1 MKFGF
6 LLLAAVVA
14 CTSSAGIGVSNVTF
28 GADGTRA
35 RIRYR
40 LAADAIVTAEIRTNG
55 AVIAAADFSTAT
67 GDVNRLVAA
76 GAGAIEWVLPPGLRR
91 ADFKN
96 AEAVLTAWPTNAPP
110 RYFVVD
116 LVASNAAYYASA
128 DALPHGG
135 LTNDLY
141 RTSRIAFVRIPAA
154 GYAFTVGSPKAVHG
168 DLTSEAGRETV
179 LSQDFWMGVFEVTQK
194 QYENVMGDNP
204 SYWTNAADSAVQPF
218 DRATFAR
225 FRGNGNWPGVRTV
238 SADSFCGRLGAISGI
253 RTFDL
258 PTSAQWEFACKA
270 FGSLEAPNGA
280 VFDSNG
286 SYLTGHIDAYAWT
299 VRNSAVDAVKQPHR
313 VGGLLPNAFGL
324 YDMLGNVWEWVLD
337 YEKPSNSDYVPPE
350 IDPPGSST
358 GNDGKRLMRGGDFNE
373 SMNKCRSSYARQS
386 YYSSLVFSNHAKY
399 GARPVCTFRPPYTP
413 VVPEGTGVR
422 WQRDPTNGMVS
433 VAYDLAED
441 AIVTCEISTNG
452 VPLDPSAFTRLSGAV
467 NRLVAA
473 GTDRV
478 FRWMPDPSM
487 TSPDDD
493 CTLSVAVKA
502 WSPDSPPDYL
512 AVDLT
517 VTNRQ
522 LYYVSEA
529 AIPHG
534 IAHERY
540 KSGIILMRR
549 IPASGV
555 VFRAGSV
562 AGEAGR
568 NADEEIPHYV
578 TLTNDYYMAIY
589 ETTQKQHYNI
599 GGGTPCSYR
608 NCNVWTN
615 CAFSAV
621 HFDMVGPSN
630 LRGTGAGCS
639 WPASH
644 AVDAGSVIGNLRGF
658 AGDDRFDLPT
668 EAQWEFAARA
678 GCSAPL
684 GLEGVALDDVAW
696 TFLNT
701 PAPGNGDYWHPTCE
715 VGLKT
720 ANGLGLYDTLGNA
733 GELCLDAFAAGERY
747 SDGGAVVDPRGP
759 VFTNRTVVVRGGDVR
774 CGDYR
779 YSLSRCRTAAR
790 AGTACDT
797 GKTAFGSGYRLIRFI
812 GPMPGPFINGN
823 GEE

>member
-1 MKFGF
+1 MKHLF
-6 LLLAAVVA
+6 LSLGAVAARISCALA
-14 CTSSAGIGVSNVTF
+14 GVSNVTF
-28 GADGTRA
+28 DANGERA

-40 LAADAIVTAEIRTNG
+40 LAEDAIITAEVRTNG
-55 AVIAAADFSTAT
+55 AAVAAADFSTAT
-67 GDVNRLVAA
+67 GDVNRLVPA
-76 GAGAIEWVLPPGLRR
+76 GQCQIEWVLPPGLSR
-91 ADFKN
+91 ASLKD
-96 AEAVLTAWPTNAPP
+96 AEAVLTSWPTNAPP
-110 RYFVVD
+110 RYLVID
-116 LVASNAAYYASA
+116 LVASNTAYYASA

-154 GYAFTVGSPKAVHG
+154 GHAFTVGSPKAVHNST
-168 DLTSEAGRETV
+168 TSEAGRETV

-204 SYWTNAADSAVQPF
+204 GYWTNADDSAVRPF

-225 FRGNGNWPGVRTV
+225 FRGNGNWPSVRTV
-238 SADSFCGRLGAISGI
+238 SDDSFCGRLGAISGI

-258 PTSAQWEFACKA
+258 PTGAQWEFACKA

-280 VFDSNG
+280 VYDSNG

-299 VRNSAVDAVKQPHR
+299 KRNSKVDDVEQPR
-313 VGGLLPNAFGL
+313 RAGGLQPNAFGL

-337 YEKPSNSDYVPPE
+337 YAKPSGSDYVPPE
-350 IDPPGSST
+350 IDPAGPPSGT
-358 GNDGKRLMRGGDFNE
+358 DGKRLMRGGAFNE
-373 SMNKCRSSYARQS
+373 TMDKCRSSFAIQS
-386 YYSSLVFSNHAKY
+386 YYPNLAFSDQGKY
-399 GARPVCTFRPPYTP
+399 GVRPVCTFRPAYTP

-422 WQRDPTNGMVS
+422 WRRDPTNGMVS

-502 WSPDSPPDYL
+502 WSPDAPPDYL

-534 IAHERY
+534 IGHERY

-555 VFRAGSV
+555 TFRMGSV
-562 AGEAGR
+562 TGESDRDAE
-568 NADEEIPHYV
+568 AEIPHYV

-589 ETTQKQHYNI
+589 ETTIKQHYNI
-599 GGGTPCSYR
+599 CGAHQCSYI
-608 NCNVWTN
+608 NCNIWTN
-615 CAFSAV
+615 SAFSAH
-621 HFDMVGPSN
+621 HFDLTGPSN
-630 LRGTGAGCS
+630 LRGTGEGCF
-639 WPASH
+639 WPTNH
-644 AVDAGSVIGNLRGF
+644 AVDAGSVIGKLRSIV
-658 AGDDRFDLPT
+658 GDDRFDLPT

-678 GCSAPL
+678 GSSAPL
-684 GLEGVALDDVAW
+684 GREGVSLDDVAW

-701 PAPGNGDYWHPTCE
+701 PAPGNGGYWHPTCE

-759 VFTNRTVVVRGGDVR
+759 VFTNRTLVVRGGDVR
-774 CGDYR
+774 SGDYR

-812 GPMPGPFINGN
+812 GPMPGPFINEN
-823 GEE
+823 GE